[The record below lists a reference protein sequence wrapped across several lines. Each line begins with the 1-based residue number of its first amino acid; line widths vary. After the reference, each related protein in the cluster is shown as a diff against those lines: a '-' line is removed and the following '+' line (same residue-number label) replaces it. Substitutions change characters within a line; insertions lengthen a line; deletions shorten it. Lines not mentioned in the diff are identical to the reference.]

1 MSFEIGEI
9 VTYKDKK
16 YEVVGLSTM
25 VWEDD
30 GEPEWKIT
38 HEIQEVAIA
47 DIHEGVTYQKP
58 AWLPVGEIKSIK
70 PEYTAPFLNGIDE
83 SLDKL
88 SIRRTSYPKAQSK
101 SNNKDT

>member
-1 MSFEIGEI
+1 MSDFEIGEI
-9 VTYKDKK
+9 VTYRGKE

-47 DIHEGVTYQKP
+47 DIREGVTWQKP
-58 AWLPVGEIKSIK
+58 AWLPVREIKSTK
-70 PEYTAPFLNGIDE
+70 PVYTAPFLDGIDE

-88 SIRRTSYPKAQSK
+88 TIRKQL
-101 SNNKDT
+101 